1 MSRKV
6 ESSAVFCF
14 CTILKSIKYNHSFIG
29 GCKKRG
35 CFAVKL
41 TIWVDP
47 TPLTV
52 SFRYFFCV
60 FDLIVLLVLESRI
73 PPYCCCSVTDK
84 APRPSISTVIWVLPY
99 GTLYC
104 TICHLRR
111 NVFWV
116 SKNQVSPHLNTV
128 QNQRNVGGCSLP
140 NTCSISMLCVE
151 VCSPYQGFSR
161 KK

>member
-73 PPYCCCSVTDK
+73 PPYCCCSVT
-84 APRPSISTVIWVLPY
+84 
-99 GTLYC
+99 
-104 TICHLRR
+104 
-111 NVFWV
+111 
-116 SKNQVSPHLNTV
+116 
-128 QNQRNVGGCSLP
+128 
-140 NTCSISMLCVE
+140 MLCHRQGTSPQHQYCYLGLTIWYTILYYLSFETKCVLSVKE
-151 VCSPYQGFSR
+151 SSFPPFEHCSKSAQCWWVQPS
-161 KK
+161 